1 MKIDRIDR
9 YRVRLPLRIPFE
21 TSYGRLTEKAFDLLL
36 VSDEL
41 GNQGIGEL
49 VPFEQPDYIEET
61 IDTARIIIENH
72 LIPLLKNSKI
82 QHPKEV
88 SFLFDEVKGNQ
99 MAKASLETAIW
110 DLYAKRNGKSL
121 KTYFN
126 NTRAQIPV
134 GVSVGIQTDL
144 AKLLDQITEYV
155 TVGYQRIKLKIRPG
169 YDLKPIDVIRNKFPD
184 IPLMVDANSAYTIK
198 DIPHLLQLDGYD
210 LAMIEQP
217 FAANDFLDH
226 AQLQKEL
233 QTDICL
239 DENIRTLKDCE
250 LAFSLGSCRSINLK
264 IPRVGGITEA
274 MKIVDF
280 CKEKGLLVWLGGMF
294 ESGVGRA
301 LNVQFAS
308 QKIFTFPGD
317 ISASDRYYYEDI
329 ITEPFEI
336 QNGELNV
343 PNGLGIGVSLSQETL
358 LKYGTYDTLLINE
371 DGTSV

>member
-1 MKIDRIDR
+1 MEEELELKIHRIDR

-21 TSYGRLTEKAFDLLL
+21 TSYGRLTEKAFDIL
-36 VSDEL
+36 VLTDEL
-41 GNQGIGEL
+41 GNQGMGEL

-61 IDTARIIIENH
+61 IDTARVIIEKH
-72 LIPLLKNSKI
+72 LIPLLKNTNI
-82 QHPKEV
+82 QHPEEV
-88 SFLFDEVKGNQ
+88 SALFDEVKGNQ
-99 MAKASLETAIW
+99 MAKSSLETAIW
-110 DLYAKRNGKSL
+110 DLFAKRNRKSL
-121 KTYFN
+121 KTYFYD
-126 NTRAQIPV
+126 TRVQIPV
-134 GVSVGIQTDL
+134 GISVGIQTDL
-144 AKLLDQITEYV
+144 TKLLNQITQYIAL
-155 TVGYQRIKLKIRPG
+155 GYQRIKLKIRPG
-169 YDLKPIDVIRNKFPD
+169 YDLEPIDVIRNKFPD
-184 IPLMVDANSAYTIK
+184 IPLMVDANSAYTIT
-198 DIPHLLQLDGYD
+198 DIPHLVQLDAYN

-233 QTDICL
+233 KTDICL

-280 CKEKGLLVWLGGMF
+280 CKERELLVWLGGMF

-301 LNVQFAS
+301 LNLQFAS

-317 ISASDRYYYEDI
+317 ISASDRYYHEDI

-336 QNGELNV
+336 QNGEIIV
-343 PNGLGIGVSLSQETL
+343 PDGVGIGVSLAQEKL
-358 LKYGTYDTLLINE
+358 LKYGAFDTLWIK
-371 DGTSV
+371 

>member
-1 MKIDRIDR
+1 MALKINRIDR

-21 TSYGRLTEKAFDLLL
+21 TSYGRLTEKAFDILL
-36 VSDEL
+36 VTDEL
-41 GNQGIGEL
+41 GNQGMGEL

-61 IDTARIIIENH
+61 IETARVIIEKH
-72 LIPLLKNSKI
+72 LLPLLKNADI

-88 SFLFDEVKGNQ
+88 SLLFDEVKGNQ
-99 MAKASLETAIW
+99 MAKSSLETAIW

-121 KTYFN
+121 KAYFN

-155 TVGYQRIKLKIRPG
+155 TLEYQRIKLKIRPG
-169 YDLKPIDVIRNKFPD
+169 YDLKPIDAIRNKFPD
-184 IPLMVDANSAYTIK
+184 IPLMVDANSAYTIA
-198 DIPHLLQLDGYD
+198 DIPHLIQLDAYN

-233 QTDICL
+233 KTDICL
-239 DENIRTLKDCE
+239 DENIRTVKDCE
-250 LAFSLGSCRSINLK
+250 LAFYLGSCRSINLK

-280 CKEKGLLVWLGGMF
+280 CEEKGLMVWLGGMF

-301 LNVQFAS
+301 LNLQFAS

-317 ISASDRYYYEDI
+317 ISASDRYYHEDI
-329 ITEPFEI
+329 ITDPFEI
-336 QNGELNV
+336 QNGELIV
-343 PNGLGIGVSLSQETL
+343 PDGLGIGVSLSQEKL
-358 LKYGTYDTLLINE
+358 VKYGIYDTLFIK
-371 DGTSV
+371 

>member
-1 MKIDRIDR
+1 MKIHRIDR

-21 TSYGRLTEKAFDLLL
+21 TSYGRLTEKAFDILL
-36 VSDEL
+36 VTDEL
-41 GNQGIGEL
+41 GTQGIGEL

-72 LIPLLKNSKI
+72 LIPLLKNTDI

-88 SFLFDEVKGNQ
+88 SVLFDVVKGNQ
-99 MAKASLETAIW
+99 MAKSSLETAIW
-110 DLYAKRNGKSL
+110 DLYAKRNDKSL
-121 KTYFN
+121 KEYFN
-126 NTRAQIPV
+126 DTRDHIPV

-144 AKLLDQITEYV
+144 TKLSNQITHYISL
-155 TVGYQRIKLKIRPG
+155 GYQRIKLKIRPG
-169 YDLKPIDVIRNKFPD
+169 YDLKPLEMIRQKFPD
-184 IPLMVDANSAYTIK
+184 ISIMVDANSAYTIQ
-198 DIPHLLQLDGYD
+198 DIPHLKQLDAYN

-233 QTDICL
+233 ETDICL

-250 LAFSLGSCRSINLK
+250 LAFALGSCRAINLK

-280 CKEKGLLVWLGGMF
+280 CKEKELLVWLGGMF

-301 LNVQFAS
+301 LNLQFAS
-308 QKIFTFPGD
+308 QKGFTFPGD
-317 ISASDRYYYEDI
+317 ISASDRYYYE
-329 ITEPFEI
+329 EI
-336 QNGELNV
+336 LTKPIEMQNGVISV
-343 PNGLGIGVSLSQETL
+343 PAGLGIGVSLSLEAL
-358 LKYGTYDTLLINE
+358 LKYGIYDTIYAK
-371 DGTSV
+371 

>member
-1 MKIDRIDR
+1 M
-9 YRVRLPLRIPFE
+9 
-21 TSYGRLTEKAFDLLL
+21 
-36 VSDEL
+36 
-41 GNQGIGEL
+41 
-49 VPFEQPDYIEET
+49 
-61 IDTARIIIENH
+61 
-72 LIPLLKNSKI
+72 
-82 QHPKEV
+82 
-88 SFLFDEVKGNQ
+88 
-99 MAKASLETAIW
+99 
-110 DLYAKRNGKSL
+110 
-121 KTYFN
+121 
-126 NTRAQIPV
+126 
-134 GVSVGIQTDL
+134 GIQTDL

-155 TVGYQRIKLKIRPG
+155 TAGYQRIKLKIRPG

-343 PNGLGIGVSLSQETL
+343 PDGLGIGVSLSQETL

>member
-1 MKIDRIDR
+1 MKIHRIDC

-21 TSYGRLTEKAFDLLL
+21 TSYGRLAEKAFDLVL
-36 VSDEL
+36 VTDEL

-61 IDTARIIIENH
+61 IDIARIILQKH
-72 LIPLLKNSKI
+72 LIPLLDNVDI

-88 SFLFDEVKGNQ
+88 ALLFNEVKGNH
-99 MAKASLETAIW
+99 MAKSSLETAIW

-121 KTYFN
+121 KEYFTD
-126 NTRAQIPV
+126 TRTQIPV

-144 AKLLDQITEYV
+144 TKLLDQITKYV
-155 TVGYQRIKLKIRPG
+155 ALGYQRIKLKIRPG
-169 YDLKPIDVIRNKFPD
+169 YDLKPIDAIRNKFPD
-184 IPLMVDANSAYTIK
+184 ILLMVDANSAYTIS
-198 DIPHLLQLDGYD
+198 DSSHLKQLDAYD

-233 QTDICL
+233 KTDICL

-264 IPRVGGITEA
+264 IPRVGGLTEA
-274 MKIVDF
+274 MKIVEF
-280 CKEKGLLVWLGGMF
+280 CKEKELLVWLGGMF

-301 LNVQFAS
+301 LNLQFAS

-336 QNGELNV
+336 RKREINV
-343 PNGLGIGVSLSQETL
+343 PDGLGIGVLLAQETL
-358 LKYGTYDTLLINE
+358 LKYGTYNSLF
-371 DGTSV
+371 VK

>member
-1 MKIDRIDR
+1 MEIQRIDR
-9 YRVRLPLRIPFE
+9 YRVRLPLKVPFE
-21 TSYGRLTEKAFDLLL
+21 TSYGRLTEKAFDILL
-36 VSDEL
+36 VTDEL

-61 IDTARIIIENH
+61 IDTARVIIQKH
-72 LIPLLKNSKI
+72 LIPLLENGLI
-82 QHPKEV
+82 DHPKEV
-88 SFLFDEVKGNQ
+88 ALLFDTVKGNL
-99 MAKASLETAIW
+99 MAKSSLETAIW

-126 NTRAQIPV
+126 SIRAQIPV

-144 AKLLDQITEYV
+144 TKLLNQITQYV
-155 TVGYQRIKLKIRPG
+155 ALGYQRIKLKIRPG
-169 YDLKPIDVIRNKFPD
+169 YDLKPIEAIRSKFPD
-184 IPLMVDANSAYTIK
+184 ILLMVDANSAYTIA
-198 DIPHLLQLDGYD
+198 DISHLVKLDAYN

-233 QTDICL
+233 KTDVCL

-250 LAFSLGSCRSINLK
+250 LAYSLDSCRSINLK

-280 CKEKGLLVWLGGMF
+280 CKEKALRVWLGGMF

-308 QKIFTFPGD
+308 QSTFTFPGD

-336 QNGELNV
+336 QKGEIAV
-343 PNGLGIGVSLSQETL
+343 PSGSGIGVSLSQEKL
-358 LKYGTYDTLLINE
+358 LKYGVFDTLWIK
-371 DGTSV
+371 

>member
-1 MKIDRIDR
+1 MNIHRIDR

-21 TSYGRLTEKAFDLLL
+21 TSYGRLTEKAFDILL
-36 VSDEL
+36 VTDEL

-61 IDTARIIIENH
+61 IDTARIIIDKH
-72 LIPLLKNSKI
+72 LIPLLKEAEI
-82 QHPKEV
+82 HHPKEV
-88 SFLFDEVKGNQ
+88 SILFAEVKGNQ
-99 MAKASLETAIW
+99 MAKSSLETAIW

-121 KTYFN
+121 KTYFKD
-126 NTRAQIPV
+126 TRVQIPV

-144 AKLLDQITEYV
+144 TKLLDQITQYV
-155 TVGYQRIKLKIRPG
+155 AQGYQRVKLKIRPG
-169 YDLKPIDVIRNKFPD
+169 YDLKPIEAIRKKFPD
-184 IPLMVDANSAYTIK
+184 LPLMVDANSAYTIK
-198 DIPHLLQLDGYD
+198 DISWLKQLDAYD
-210 LAMIEQP
+210 LVMIEQP

-226 AQLQKEL
+226 AQLQKEMK
-233 QTDICL
+233 TSICL

-280 CKEKGLLVWLGGMF
+280 CKENERLVWLGGMF

-301 LNVQFAS
+301 LNLQFAS

-329 ITEPFEI
+329 LTEPFEI
-336 QNGELNV
+336 QNGEIFV
-343 PNGLGIGVSLSQETL
+343 PDELGIGVSLSQKNL
-358 LKYGTYDTLLINE
+358 MKYGVFETIFIK
-371 DGTSV
+371 

>member
-1 MKIDRIDR
+1 MEIQRIDR

-21 TSYGRLTEKAFDLLL
+21 TSYGRLTEKAFDILL
-36 VSDEL
+36 VTDEL

-49 VPFEQPDYIEET
+49 VAFEQPDYIEET
-61 IDTARIIIENH
+61 IDTARTIIEKH
-72 LIPLLKNSKI
+72 LIPLLVDTDI

-88 SFLFDEVKGNQ
+88 AGLFDGVKGNQ
-99 MAKASLETAIW
+99 MAKSSLETAVW
-110 DLYAKRNGKSL
+110 DLYAKRSNKSL

-126 NTRAQIPV
+126 DTRAQIPV

-144 AKLLDQITEYV
+144 TKLIDQITKYIDL
-155 TVGYQRIKLKIRPG
+155 GYKRVKLKIRPG
-169 YDLKPIDVIRNKFPD
+169 YDLKPIEAIRKKFPE
-184 IPLMVDANSAYTIK
+184 IALMVDANSAYTIK
-198 DIPHLLQLDGYD
+198 DTRHLQQLDAYN

-226 AQLQKEL
+226 AYLQNEI
-233 QTDICL
+233 QTAICL
-239 DENIRTLKDCE
+239 DENIRTLRDCE

-264 IPRVGGITEA
+264 IPRVGGLTEA

-280 CKEKGLLVWLGGMF
+280 CKEKEILVWLGGMF

-301 LNVQFAS
+301 LNLQFAS

-329 ITEPFEI
+329 LTEPIEI
-336 QNGELNV
+336 RDGDIRV
-343 PNGLGIGVSLSQETL
+343 PDGLGIGVDLSQNTL
-358 LKYGTYDTLLINE
+358 LKYGVYDTLFIK
-371 DGTSV
+371 